1 MGVAV
6 NSNDFQ
12 LGLGL
17 VIKLGDR
24 GVVSRGWTGIRVRVR
39 VRAFFLA
46 VRSKELFPIVD
57 LDVSDQVHSS

>member
-1 MGVAV
+1 M
-6 NSNDFQ
+6 
-12 LGLGL
+12 
-17 VIKLGDR
+17 
-24 GVVSRGWTGIRVRVR
+24 VSRGWTGVRVR

>member
-1 MGVAV
+1 MIAV

-12 LGLGL
+12 LGLWL

-24 GVVSRGWTGIRVRVR
+24 GVVSRGWTGIRVR

-57 LDVSDQVHSS
+57 LDVSDQVHLS

>member
-1 MGVAV
+1 M
-6 NSNDFQ
+6 
-12 LGLGL
+12 
-17 VIKLGDR
+17 IKLGDR